1 MWLSN
6 TTPCASNQH
15 QPGVATQFQ
24 TPAQS
29 QIPDAT
35 QSTESSTA
43 VGELSLERAR
53 DEPDEHQES
62 KPEAAQE
69 KEETMAPTSEQ
80 GKSAMDYVVPTTP
93 DA

>member
-6 TTPCASNQH
+6 TTPRASNQH
-15 QPGVATQFQ
+15 QPGVATQSQ
-24 TPAQS
+24 TSAQTRT
-29 QIPDAT
+29 PGVV
-35 QSTESSTA
+35 QSNESSTV
-43 VGELSLERAR
+43 VGGTSLERAR

-69 KEETMAPTSEQ
+69 KEEAIAPTSEQ
-80 GKSAMDYVVPTTP
+80 GKSAIDYVVPTTP